1 VARDDRLL
9 IVLLVCAAGLTIA
22 GCIFP
27 EDKVTVDIRGVDQ
40 LNPNVT
46 NVKGLTLQVNN
57 EMSED
62 LKGMRVIIRV
72 PENIVFVGY
81 VMGRPLNKTVE
92 TEPGKIIWAY
102 SFTADLTAGE
112 QAEYT
117 FSYTPVVYEH
127 DFGGGDEY
135 SYQIRVQVYD
145 SEGNSLG
152 NQTATWRVTR
162 PL

>member
-1 VARDDRLL
+1 MVRDDRLL
-9 IVLLVCAAGLTIA
+9 IVLLVSAAVLALA
-22 GCIFP
+22 GCLFP

-40 LNPNVT
+40 INPNT
-46 NVKGLTLQVNN
+46 THPTGLKIQINN
-57 EMSED
+57 EID
-62 LKGMRVIIRV
+62 QDIKNMRVVFKV

-102 SFTADLTAGE
+102 SFTADLAAGA

-127 DFGGGDEY
+127 DFGGGNEY
-135 SYQIRVQVYD
+135 GYQIRVQVYD
-145 SEGNSLG
+145 SDGNSLG